1 MARAN
6 QQRSGIINAEFL
18 HGHIERVPLP
28 DASVDVIVSNCVI
41 NLSPDKPAV
50 FAEARRLLR
59 RGGRLAVADVV
70 ADTAVDA
77 TRRHDLTAW
86 TDCIAG
92 AVTRDEYRS
101 MLAGAGFVTVRI
113 DDSHAVADGFTSVIV
128 RAATP
133 A

>member
-1 MARAN
+1 M
-6 QQRSGIINAEFL
+6 
-18 HGHIERVPLP
+18 
-28 DASVDVIVSNCVI
+28 
-41 NLSPDKPAV
+41 
-50 FAEARRLLR
+50 
-59 RGGRLAVADVV
+59 ADVV